1 MLHPYDTSMG
11 TQLFYLIQR
20 VFLSWLRNPLNFFGR
35 LLVFTQLGLFMGLL
49 YLKIHFTQESLQDRI
64 SALAFC
70 SIFLMFMPMCAI
82 EIFLE
87 DRDIFLRE
95 RMNGYYTVLP
105 YVLANTIVSN
115 MFIALCCCVFSGIV
129 YVLIGFNPS
138 ISAFGYFALNLI
150 VTLWCSEGVT
160 TCISTLVSSPVIGI
174 AIICCFLGLLVLTNG
189 FFLRAIN
196 IPAWWIWLHYVDYS
210 KYFFEGSMVSEFT
223 GLNFP
228 CIPVNSTITGS
239 ILREQPR
246 CEFQLL
252 SLFTR

>member
-1 MLHPYDTSMG
+1 MVFTFISRTEAVVSTQSTGEVTKMVEAFKDSTHMKKIQNFIDSDKGTTTSEKKKSHFPMLHPYDTSMG

-150 VTLWCSEGVT
+150 VTLWCSEGVKA
-160 TCISTLVSSPVIGI
+160 CISTLVSSPVIGI
-174 AIICCFLGLLVLTNG
+174 AIICCFLGYL
-189 FFLRAIN
+189 
-196 IPAWWIWLHYVDYS
+196 Y
-210 KYFFEGSMVSEFT
+210 
-223 GLNFP
+223 
-228 CIPVNSTITGS
+228 
-239 ILREQPR
+239 
-246 CEFQLL
+246 
-252 SLFTR
+252 

>member
-1 MLHPYDTSMG
+1 
-11 TQLFYLIQR
+11 
-20 VFLSWLRNPLNFFGR
+20 
-35 LLVFTQLGLFMGLL
+35 
-49 YLKIHFTQESLQDRI
+49 
-64 SALAFC
+64 
-70 SIFLMFMPMCAI
+70 MFMPMCAI

-95 RMNGYYTVLP
+95 RMNG
-105 YVLANTIVSN
+105 
-115 MFIALCCCVFSGIV
+115 CCVFSGIV

-228 CIPVNSTITGS
+228 VYPSQQYDNWLHIA
-239 ILREQPR
+239 
-246 CEFQLL
+246 
-252 SLFTR
+252 

>member
-95 RMNGYYTVLP
+95 RMNG
-105 YVLANTIVSN
+105 
-115 MFIALCCCVFSGIV
+115 CCVFSGIV

-150 VTLWCSEGVT
+150 VTLWCSEGVKA
-160 TCISTLVSSPVIGI
+160 CISTLVSSPVIGI
-174 AIICCFLGLLVLTNG
+174 AIICCFLGYL
-189 FFLRAIN
+189 
-196 IPAWWIWLHYVDYS
+196 Y
-210 KYFFEGSMVSEFT
+210 
-223 GLNFP
+223 
-228 CIPVNSTITGS
+228 
-239 ILREQPR
+239 
-246 CEFQLL
+246 
-252 SLFTR
+252 